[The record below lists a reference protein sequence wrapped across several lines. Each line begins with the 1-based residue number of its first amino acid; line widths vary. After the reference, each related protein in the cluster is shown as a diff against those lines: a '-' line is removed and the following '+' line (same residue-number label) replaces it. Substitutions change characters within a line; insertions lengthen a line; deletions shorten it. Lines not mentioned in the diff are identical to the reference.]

1 MPKLTFG
8 LPVIRPVPTID
19 FANSL
24 VLFQKSSCVLLQ
36 LLLLYRVRLHSEQKL
51 NTVPLY
57 VSYMAT
63 RVGFSFV
70 RSQKMA
76 SLPSI
81 AFSSCGTYLLRS
93 PSTGIPV
100 TYGCLRTKIF
110 GLSLGEQMFP
120 GLSAKNE
127 RLDTFTYIQYYESR
141 RPKTNLLDRIE
152 RFPTDVF
159 GSSHHRNLPKS
170 ILLSSP
176 VFTLGFIKKTGK
188 KSSTF

>member
-1 MPKLTFG
+1 M
-8 LPVIRPVPTID
+8 PVIRPVPTID

-36 LLLLYRVRLHSEQKL
+36 LLRLYRVRLHSEQKL
-51 NTVPLY
+51 NTVIPYVIWLLEWGYLSCIPTGCLLCHPLL
-57 VSYMAT
+57 SRHA
-63 RVGFSFV
+63 V
-70 RSQKMA
+70 RICCVAQV
-76 SLPSI
+76 LV
-81 AFSSCGTYLLRS
+81 
-93 PSTGIPV
+93 PV